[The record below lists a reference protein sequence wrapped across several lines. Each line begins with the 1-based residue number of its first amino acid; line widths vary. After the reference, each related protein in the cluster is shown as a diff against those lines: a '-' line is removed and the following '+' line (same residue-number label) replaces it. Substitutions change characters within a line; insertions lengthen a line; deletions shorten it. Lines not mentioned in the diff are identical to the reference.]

1 VGTNQETGAHEVT
14 SPAKPKKAYKGLAM
28 EGLIARWYARNTRS
42 RGDHK
47 ESAKLVAAR
56 FGVGARVL
64 EVAPGPGYL
73 AIELAKLGDFRIVGL
88 DISQSFVEIARQ
100 NAKDA
105 GVVVAFEQGNAS
117 SMPFEADSFD
127 FVMCKA
133 AFKNFAEPVEALNEM
148 HRVLKPSG
156 HALIVDLRPDASPE
170 AIQAEVKKMGLGWFN
185 SLVTRSIF
193 KYSLIKR
200 AYAQEQFRQMA
211 SKSAFRSC
219 AIKEGL
225 IGFEVTLSKW

>member
-1 VGTNQETGAHEVT
+1 
-14 SPAKPKKAYKGLAM
+14 M
-28 EGLIARWYARNTRS
+28 EGFVARWYARITRS
-42 RGDHK
+42 RSDHE
-47 ESAKLVAAR
+47 ESAKLVAAQL
-56 FGVGARVL
+56 GAGARVL

-73 AIELAKLGDFRIVGL
+73 AIELAKLGDFHVAGL
-88 DISQSFVEIARQ
+88 DISQSFVKIARQ
-100 NAKDA
+100 NAKDT
-105 GVVVAFEQGNAS
+105 GVVVAFQQGNAS

-127 FVMCKA
+127 FIICKA

-185 SLVTRSIF
+185 SLVTRFVF

-200 AYAQEQFRQMA
+200 AYSLEQFRQMA
-211 SKSAFRSC
+211 SQSAFRSC

-225 IGFEVTLSKW
+225 IGLDVSFIKPGIT